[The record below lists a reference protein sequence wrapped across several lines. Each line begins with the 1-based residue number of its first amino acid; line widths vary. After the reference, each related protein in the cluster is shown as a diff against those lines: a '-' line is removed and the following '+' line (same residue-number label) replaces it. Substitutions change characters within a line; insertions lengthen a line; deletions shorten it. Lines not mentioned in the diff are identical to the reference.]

1 MQERS
6 GSSPPQ
12 LDWEKLLLVWL
23 HDPVDKALDVPGHE
37 ARAAR
42 LFRPKR
48 ARGAG
53 AADHGG
59 LVQRLESV
67 WH

>member
-48 ARGAG
+48 ARGG
-53 AADHGG
+53 
-59 LVQRLESV
+59 
-67 WH
+67 WCC